1 MALLVF
7 DMGGTAV
14 KYGLFKQDTLQEVSS
29 FTTPTTWEGLKEELL
44 TVKNLFSIEEL
55 EGVAFSSPGSVDS
68 ESGVIY
74 GSSAIPYIHRFEIV
88 EELEE
93 TLGLPVSIEN
103 DANCAA
109 LAEVEFGVAKS
120 VKDAVFFII
129 GSGIGGALV
138 LNRKLHK
145 GNSLFGGEFG
155 RMQLRGNETLSVLA
169 SPVQSAKRYAESQSI
184 SSSFSG
190 KDLFSLADQGGV
202 AAQNAVSD
210 LYDSLALGIYNVL
223 VVLDPE
229 LVVLGGGLSKREGLL
244 EEIDQRVRILLKE
257 NNATELK
264 FQLERCQ
271 YFNDANLLGAVA
283 HFQSKGASNE
293 AKKE

>member
-1 MALLVF
+1 MALLAF

-14 KYGLFKQDTLQEVSS
+14 KYGLFRDRVLEQTNS
-29 FTTPTTWEGLKEELL
+29 FPTPATWEEMKKALL
-44 TVKNLFSIEEL
+44 TVRNQFSDELL

-68 ESGVIY
+68 EAGIIY

-88 EELEE
+88 KELEE

-120 VKDAVFFII
+120 VRDVVFFII

-184 SSSFSG
+184 STSFSG
-190 KDLFSLADQGGV
+190 KDLFSLADQGV
-202 AAQNAVSD
+202 IAAQNAVSD

-229 LVVLGGGLSKREGLL
+229 LVVLGGGLSKQEELLGEIDRRVRKLL
-244 EEIDQRVRILLKE
+244 EN

-283 HFQSKGASNE
+283 HFQSQGASNE

>member
-1 MALLVF
+1 MFRDVVLEQ
-7 DMGGTAV
+7 TN
-14 KYGLFKQDTLQEVSS
+14 S
-29 FTTPTTWEGLKEELL
+29 FPTPATWEEMKGALV
-44 TVKNLFSIEEL
+44 TVRNQFLDESL
-55 EGVAFSSPGSVDS
+55 EGAAISSPGSVDS
-68 ESGVIY
+68 EAGVIY

-88 EELEE
+88 KELEE

-120 VKDAVFFII
+120 VKDVVFFII

-155 RMQLRGNETLSVLA
+155 RMLLRGNETLSMLA
-169 SPVQSAKRYAESQSI
+169 SPVHSAKRYAESQSI

-190 KDLFSLADQGGV
+190 KDLFSLADQGV
-202 AAQNAVSD
+202 IAAQNAVSD

-229 LVVLGGGLSKREGLL
+229 LVVLGGGLSKKEELL
-244 EEIDQRVRILLKE
+244 GEIDRRVRKLLK
-257 NNATELK
+257 NNNVAELK
-264 FQLERCQ
+264 FQLERCR

-283 HFQSKGASNE
+283 RFQSQGVSNE
-293 AKKE
+293 AEKE